1 MKRCLVSVVLKAS
14 CSSPDSAPHFL
25 PQINRINV
33 LKSNLA
39 GFRVK
44 LPGWKNNRRRLVA
57 SQGIMRLALGLVEW
71 LVFVLVSQIFVLIL
85 AGVLFNK
92 CQLTAVI
99 YRSGCLNTYS
109 VGSKYN
115 EIRKEMKETGEL
127 QHRIVTR
134 M

>member
-1 MKRCLVSVVLKAS
+1 MLKAS

-33 LKSNLA
+33 LKSNLV

-44 LPGWKNNRRRLVA
+44 LPGWKNNRRLVT
-57 SQGIMRLALGLVEW
+57 SQGIMRLTQGLVEG
-71 LVFVLVSQIFVLIL
+71 LVFVLVNQMVVLSL

-99 YRSGCLNTYS
+99 
-109 VGSKYN
+109 
-115 EIRKEMKETGEL
+115 
-127 QHRIVTR
+127 
-134 M
+134 